1 MRKLA
6 TIQTIKEILPIEG
19 ADAIEIAVVNGW
31 SVVVAKNANHKV
43 GDKVI
48 YCEID
53 SFLPTEP
60 EFEFLRKSSYKKL
73 SDGTEGFR
81 LRTIKLRGQIS
92 QGLIISLSNAKQI
105 VQRNLNIDDPD
116 WTEGEN
122 VSEKLGIIKYEPPV
136 PASLEGIA
144 KGLFPSFIPKTD
156 EERIQNLSETYF
168 TFKENP
174 VSYYVTEKLDG
185 SSATYYYRNGEFGVC
200 SRNLELIETDDNTF
214 WKVAKILDLENKLK
228 SLNFNAS
235 LQGELVGEG
244 IQGNPYKILGQKVFF
259 FNVYNIDEG
268 HYLDF
273 DRFTEI
279 IASLELSTV
288 PILETNFK
296 LPDTI
301 EEILSYSENKSFL
314 NKSFD
319 REGVVIRSVDRKV
332 SFKAISNRFL
342 LNEK

>member
-214 WKVAKILDLENKLK
+214 WKVARILDLENKLK

-296 LPDTI
+296 LPNTI

>member
-174 VSYYVTEKLDG
+174 VSYYATEKLDG

-214 WKVAKILDLENKLK
+214 WKVARILDLENKMK
-228 SLNFNAS
+228 SLNFHAS

-273 DRFTEI
+273 DGFTEI
-279 IASLELSTV
+279 IASLKLSTV

-301 EEILSYSENKSFL
+301 EEILSYSENKSSL

-332 SFKAISNRFL
+332 SFKAISNMFL

>member
-6 TIQTIKEILPIEG
+6 TIQTIKEILQIEG

-31 SVVVAKNANHKV
+31 SVVVAKNAHHKV
-43 GDKVI
+43 GDKVV

-53 SFLPTEP
+53 SFLPIEP

-92 QGLIISLSNAKQI
+92 QGLIISLLDAKKI
-105 VQRNLNIDDPD
+105 TQRNLNIDDQD
-116 WTEGEN
+116 WLEGED
-122 VSEKLGIIKYEPPV
+122 VSGKLGIIKYEPPV
-136 PASLEGIA
+136 PASLQGIA

-174 VSYYVTEKLDG
+174 VPYYVTEKLDG

-214 WKVAKILDLENKLK
+214 WKVARILDLENKLK
-228 SLNFNAS
+228 SLHFNVS

-259 FNVYNIDEG
+259 FNAYNIDEG
-268 HYLDF
+268 RYLDF
-273 DRFTEI
+273 DRFMEI
-279 IASLELSTV
+279 IDSLELSTV
-288 PILETNFK
+288 PVLETNFK

-301 EEILSYSENKSFL
+301 EEILSYSENKSSL

-319 REGVVIRSVDRKV
+319 REGVVIRSVDRKI

>member
-1 MRKLA
+1 L
-6 TIQTIKEILPIEG
+6 
-19 ADAIEIAVVNGW
+19 DA
-31 SVVVAKNANHKV
+31 
-43 GDKVI
+43 
-48 YCEID
+48 
-53 SFLPTEP
+53 
-60 EFEFLRKSSYKKL
+60 KKI
-73 SDGTEGFR
+73 T
-81 LRTIKLRGQIS
+81 
-92 QGLIISLSNAKQI
+92 
-105 VQRNLNIDDPD
+105 QRNLNVDDQD
-116 WTEGEN
+116 WLEGED
-122 VSEKLGIIKYEPPV
+122 VSGKLGIIKYEPPV
-136 PASLEGIA
+136 PASLQGIA

-174 VSYYVTEKLDG
+174 VPYYVTEKLDG

-214 WKVAKILDLENKLK
+214 WKVARILDLENKLK
-228 SLNFNAS
+228 SLNFNVS

-259 FNVYNIDEG
+259 FNAYNIDEG

-273 DRFTEI
+273 DRFMEI
-279 IASLELSTV
+279 IDSLELSTV
-288 PILETNFK
+288 PVLETNFK

-301 EEILSYSENKSFL
+301 EEILSYSENKSSL
-314 NKSFD
+314 NKSLD
-319 REGVVIRSVDRKV
+319 REGVVIRSVDRKI

>member
-214 WKVAKILDLENKLK
+214 WKVARILDLENKLK

>member
-105 VQRNLNIDDPD
+105 VQRNLTIDDPD
-116 WTEGEN
+116 WTESED
-122 VSEKLGIIKYEPPV
+122 VSDKLGIIKYEPPV

-174 VSYYVTEKLDG
+174 VSYYATEKLDG

-214 WKVAKILDLENKLK
+214 WKVARILDLENKLK

-273 DRFTEI
+273 DGFTEI
-279 IASLELSTV
+279 IASLKLSTV

-301 EEILSYSENKSFL
+301 EEILSYSENKSSL

>member
-19 ADAIEIAVVNGW
+19 ANAIEVAVVNGW

-43 GDKVI
+43 GDKAI

-116 WTEGEN
+116 WTEGED
-122 VSEKLGIIKYEPPV
+122 VSDKLGIIKYEPPV

-144 KGLFPSFIPKTD
+144 KGIFPSFIPKTD
-156 EERIQNLSETYF
+156 EERIQNLSGTYF
-168 TFKENP
+168 TFKENL

-200 SRNLELIETDDNTF
+200 SRNLELIETENNTF
-214 WKVAKILDLENKLK
+214 WKVARILDLENKLK

-235 LQGELVGEG
+235 LQGELLGEG

-301 EEILSYSENKSFL
+301 EEILSYSENTSSL

-319 REGVVIRSVDRKV
+319 REGVVIRSADRKV
-332 SFKAISNRFL
+332 SFKAISNTFL